1 MISQLSW
8 NLYLE
13 LTELDQGKTHIYNR
27 LWQPEDAVLR
37 NEAAYGYQE
46 TIVEGAQHVTFQP
59 RVGDV
64 VIFNT
69 RHFHQVEPV
78 DGYRVTFTPALG
90 LYPSGEIIFWS

>member
-1 MISQLSW
+1 M
-8 NLYLE
+8 YLE

-27 LWQPEDAVLR
+27 LWQPEDEVLR

-78 DGYRVTFTPALG
+78 DGYRVTFTSALG